1 MMRSLFAAVSGL
13 RNHQVRMDVIGNNI
27 ANVNTAGFKSGRVT
41 FQELFSQTVRGAAA
55 PRDDRGGTNPQQVG
69 LGSALASIDNIH
81 TQGSLQVTGQETDL
95 GLQGAGFFIL
105 SFGET
110 EAYTRVGTFDVD
122 ADGYLVDPASGLRV
136 NGWTAEQGEF
146 QARDAQSLEEIRIP
160 LGQEISATATSRVS
174 LAGNLDAGVAEG
186 HVEATAVEVF
196 DSLGRRHLVEIVFE
210 KTGDNQWSWTAEGPE
225 GIQGT
230 GTVGFTTEGLY
241 DGDEEDQ
248 HTITLDLQDA
258 EDLEIGLGFTGLSQ
272 MAGDFSATVIHRNG
286 YTRGS
291 LEDFTI
297 DSSGV
302 ITGLY
307 TNGITR
313 PLGQIAVAS
322 FPNPGGLI
330 KSGEN
335 LYLESNNSGLVSI
348 GEAGTGNRGDIMPG
362 TLEMSNVDLA
372 REFTDMIITQRGFQ
386 ANSRLITV
394 TDEMLNELVN
404 MKR

>member
-41 FQELFSQTVRGAAA
+41 FQELFSQTIRGAAA

-105 SFGET
+105 SYGET
-110 EAYTRVGTFDVD
+110 RAYTRVGTFDVD
-122 ADGYLVDPASGLRV
+122 AEGYLVDPASGLRV
-136 NGWTAEQGEF
+136 NGWRAVEGEF
-146 QARDAQSLEEIRIP
+146 GARDAQNLTEIRIP
-160 LGQEISATATSRVS
+160 LGQEIPAQATSRLA
-174 LAGNLDAGVAEG
+174 LAGNLDAGVDTG
-186 HVEATAVEVF
+186 YVETTAVEVF
-196 DSLGRRHLVEIVFE
+196 DSLGRRHVVEIAFE
-210 KTGDNQWSWTAEGPE
+210 KTADNQWSWAAEGPD
-225 GIQGT
+225 GPAGSGT
-230 GTVGFTTEGLY
+230 INFTTSGVY
-241 DGDEEDQ
+241 EDV
-248 HTITLDLQDA
+248 TSEDISFTLADA
-258 EDLEIGLGFTGLSQ
+258 EDVDITVSFEAMSQ
-272 MAGDFSATVIHRNG
+272 MAGDFSATVIERNG
-286 YTRGS
+286 FAKGA
-291 LEDFTI
+291 LENFTI
-297 DSSGV
+297 DSTGV

-313 PLGQIAVAS
+313 ALGQVGVAA

-330 KSGEN
+330 KTGEN
-335 LYLESNNSGLVSI
+335 LFMESNNSGLVSI
-348 GEAGTGNRGDIMPG
+348 GEAGSGNRGQIMPG

-386 ANSRLITV
+386 ANSRLISV

-404 MKR
+404 LKR